1 MQCRG
6 FSALIG
12 FAVTLAGCA
21 ALACTPSSIDV
32 ASKDQR
38 TRMVSEFR
46 GVTNDE
52 TGRGTNEIRKE
63 KLVTEYW
70 VADRQG
76 RSYRVSEAQWN
87 GAEPGQPLTV
97 CR

>member
-6 FSALIG
+6 FSALVGVIV
-12 FAVTLAGCA
+12 ALAGCG
-21 ALACTPSSIDV
+21 ALTCTPTSIDV

-52 TGRGTNEIRKE
+52 TGRGVNEIRKE
-63 KLVTEYW
+63 RLVTEYW

-76 RSYRVSEAQWN
+76 RSYRVSEAQWSS
-87 GAEPGQPLTV
+87 AQTGQPLSV
-97 CR
+97 CP

>member
-1 MQCRG
+1 LASNLG
-6 FSALIG
+6 FVMALS
-12 FAVTLAGCA
+12 GCG
-21 ALACTPSSIDV
+21 ALTCTPVTIDV

-46 GVTNDE
+46 GVTNDG
-52 TGRGTNEIRKE
+52 TGRATELRKE
-63 KLVTEYW
+63 KLVPEYW

-76 RSYRVSEAQWN
+76 RWYRVTEEQWRDAQ
-87 GAEPGQPLTV
+87 PGQPLAV

>member
-6 FSALIG
+6 FPVRVALVM
-12 FAVTLAGCA
+12 ALAGCA
-21 ALACTPSSIDV
+21 EFTCTPSNIEV

-38 TRMVSEFR
+38 MRMVSEFR

-63 KLVTEYW
+63 RLVPEYW
-70 VADRQG
+70 VADREG
-76 RSYRVSEAQWN
+76 RSYRVSEAQWRS
-87 GAEPGQPLTV
+87 AWPGQPLTV

>member
-1 MQCRG
+1 MQYRD
-6 FSALIG
+6 FPALVG
-12 FAVTLAGCA
+12 LVVMLAGCA
-21 ALACTPSSIDV
+21 ELTCTPTSIEV

-38 TRMVSEFR
+38 MRMVSEFR
-46 GVTNDE
+46 GVTNDDA
-52 TGRGTNEIRKE
+52 GRATELRKE

-76 RSYRVSEAQWN
+76 RWYRVTQEQWREAQ
-87 GAEPGQPLTV
+87 PGQPLTV

>member
-1 MQCRG
+1 V
-6 FSALIG
+6 AL
-12 FAVTLAGCA
+12 VLTLGGCA
-21 ALACTPSSIDV
+21 EFMCTPTTIEV

-38 TRMVSEFR
+38 MRMVSEFR

-63 KLVTEYW
+63 RLVPEYW
-70 VADRQG
+70 VADREG
-76 RSYRVSEAQWN
+76 RSYRVSEAQWR
-87 GAEPGQPLTV
+87 GAEPGQPFTV

>member
-1 MQCRG
+1 MQCRD
-6 FSALIG
+6 FPALVG
-12 FAVTLAGCA
+12 LTVTLAGCSVFT
-21 ALACTPSSIDV
+21 CTPVSIEV

-52 TGRGTNEIRKE
+52 TGRGVNEIRKE

-70 VADRQG
+70 VADREG
-76 RSYRVSEAQWN
+76 RSYLVSEAQWKN
-87 GAEPGQPLTV
+87 AERGQPLTV

>member
-1 MQCRG
+1 LASLLG
-6 FSALIG
+6 LVVALC
-12 FAVTLAGCA
+12 GCA
-21 ALACTPSSIDV
+21 ALACTPVTIDV

-52 TGRGTNEIRKE
+52 TGRVTEILQE
-63 KLVTEYW
+63 KLVPEYW

-76 RSYRVSEAQWN
+76 HWYRVTEAQWRDTQ
-87 GAEPGQPLTV
+87 PGQPLAV

>member
-1 MQCRG
+1 MQCRV
-6 FSALIG
+6 FSVLVGLIT
-12 FAVTLAGCA
+12 TLAGCSA
-21 ALACTPSSIDV
+21 FTCTPMSIEV
-32 ASKDQR
+32 ASKDER

-52 TGRGTNEIRKE
+52 TGRGVNEIRKE

-70 VADRQG
+70 VADREG
-76 RSYRVSEAQWN
+76 RSYLVTEAQWRS
-87 GAEPGQPLTV
+87 AEQGQPVTV